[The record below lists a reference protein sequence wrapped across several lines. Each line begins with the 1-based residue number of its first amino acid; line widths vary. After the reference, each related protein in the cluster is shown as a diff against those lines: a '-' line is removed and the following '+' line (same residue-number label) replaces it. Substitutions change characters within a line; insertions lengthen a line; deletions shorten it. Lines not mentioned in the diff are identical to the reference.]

1 MLCAMLLP
9 LLFPRA
15 RQAAGPRVESYWVV
29 GRGEHVGAGWEAE
42 AGAPLHGAEPIG
54 VALHAAPTVAAPLLH
69 RRPDFG
75 PQGPPRRPAAG
86 HLVREG
92 QRPALAL
99 AGGRGRVSVVVAEA
113 EVFDQVGDR
122 AGGGRLPVP
131 QGTVLALVRQA
142 LPDAGTRLV
151 NLKGALPVQVSPS
164 VIFWFGNDKKREKRG
179 FEKGL
184 HAGPLLPHREPVLNR
199 RLETER
205 PLKSHPVWPRF
216 TDEKLR
222 LRGTDVGR

>member
-1 MLCAMLLP
+1 M
-9 LLFPRA
+9 
-15 RQAAGPRVESYWVV
+15 
-29 GRGEHVGAGWEAE
+29 
-42 AGAPLHGAEPIG
+42 
-54 VALHAAPTVAAPLLH
+54 
-69 RRPDFG
+69 
-75 PQGPPRRPAAG
+75 
-86 HLVREG
+86 
-92 QRPALAL
+92 
-99 AGGRGRVSVVVAEA
+99 SVVVAEA

-205 PLKSHPVWPRF
+205 PLKSHPVWPHF

-222 LRGTDVGR
+222 LRGTDVSPKVLSQTQGSPTTPDTVFFPTYCTASRAKSLQSCPTLCHPVDL